1 MRKTYDYKCTTCGR
15 KSILLVEEDER
26 NNQQPCGCGGMSDRT
41 WSVPNVRTAKISAT
55 FVDGQ
60 RAKSKEWQE
69 MRTQEALEDRVHEA
83 GDFSE
88 RLEANIELNKF
99 KESTTK

>member
-1 MRKTYDYKCTTCGR
+1 MRKTYDYKCSTCGR

-26 NNQQPCGCGGMSDRT
+26 NDAQVCACGGEALRT
-41 WSVPNVRTAKISAT
+41 WSVPNVRTAKTSAS

-60 RAKSKEWQE
+60 RIKSKEWQE

-83 GDFSE
+83 GDFAE
-88 RLEANIELNKF
+88 KLEANIELNKF